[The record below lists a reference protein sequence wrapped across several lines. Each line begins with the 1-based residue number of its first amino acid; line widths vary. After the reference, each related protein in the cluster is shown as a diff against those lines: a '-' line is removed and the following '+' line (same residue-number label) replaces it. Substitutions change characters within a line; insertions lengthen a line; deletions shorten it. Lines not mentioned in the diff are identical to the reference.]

1 MEIERNSALLSLR
14 PKIKTEF
21 WNELELERFQNEVL
35 RPILKFQNEIVLA
48 FTVDDIKSTV
58 KDFFEIRER
67 NQIQHINSWFS
78 QKQNFKTGIVCLV
91 VALFNLD
98 EMKLYTENKKEI
110 NKRINAMALQRV
122 LDGYLD
128 FIKVA

>member
-1 MEIERNSALLSLR
+1 MEIERNVALLALR

-35 RPILKFQNEIVLA
+35 RPILKFQNEILLS
-48 FTVDDIKSTV
+48 FTIDDIKSTV
-58 KDFFEIRER
+58 KDFLEIRER

-78 QKQNFKTGIVCLV
+78 QKQNFKTGVVCLV
-91 VALFNLD
+91 LALLSLE
-98 EMKLYTENKKEI
+98 EMKVYTENKKEI
-110 NKRINAMALQRV
+110 NKRINTMALQRV

-128 FIKVA
+128 FMKL